1 MAPETP
7 EAFHFHDNSAHVC
20 PSHQVCDF
28 CVRPHSE
35 VLKALKPKDYERYK
49 MIRPSLIEHRATVE
63 MELLKAKKQQVPPH
77 IMMDRI
83 LRHEPGFQKSLL
95 PATDYVLFNYGPP
108 NKRLNDAY
116 DISMSLQT
124 NSLTEGTS
132 QDQGGKSSDNL
143 APKKFKKGVDDWYNT
158 PIYRMEC

>member
-1 MAPETP
+1 
-7 EAFHFHDNSAHVC
+7 
-20 PSHQVCDF
+20 
-28 CVRPHSE
+28 
-35 VLKALKPKDYERYK
+35 
-49 MIRPSLIEHRATVE
+49 
-63 MELLKAKKQQVPPH
+63 
-77 IMMDRI
+77 
-83 LRHEPGFQKSLL
+83 
-95 PATDYVLFNYGPP
+95 
-108 NKRLNDAY
+108 LNDAY